1 MGTPLVE
8 KESITKESTRPDAC
22 NLIAFGEWKCPL
34 RKEAPMPCEWFSY
47 FEMEV
52 PCTRP
57 FFNVRVLY
65 APSTRPVR
73 ALYAPILY
81 MGIMLL
87 GNIILKKMEQ

>member
-81 MGIMLL
+81 MGFH
-87 GNIILKKMEQ
+87 